1 MLELIEL
8 QKDVEDWVYD
18 FVSVYNQQLEA
29 IPCPFA
35 KQAVANDRIIWKIA
49 TTEYELEKICTDY
62 TDHELWL
69 HREVLVVGINPE
81 HMSFTVLE
89 DKIDELNKEVLRPAG
104 LIGLEDHPYKKE
116 VVSGVQ
122 MNHGKWA
129 LVLIQSEDKLSKASK
144 ILEKQGYYD
153 KWTREQLDEV
163 VNWR

>member
-1 MLELIEL
+1 MEL

-18 FVSVYNQQLEA
+18 FVSVYNEQLEA

-35 KQAVANDRIIWKIA
+35 KQAVVNNRIIWKIA

-62 TDHELWL
+62 TDQELWA
-69 HREVLVVGINPE
+69 HKEVLVVGINPE

-89 DKIDELNKEVLRPAG
+89 DEIDRLNKEVLRPSGFIA
-104 LIGLEDHPYKKE
+104 LEDHPHKSE
-116 VVSGVQ
+116 VVSGVR

-129 LVLIQSEDKLSKASK
+129 LVLIQSEEKLGKASK
-144 ILEKQGYYD
+144 ILEKQGYYK
-153 KWTREQLDEV
+153 KWNREQLDEV

>member
-8 QKDVEDWVYD
+8 QKDVEDWVYG
-18 FVSVYNQQLEA
+18 FVSVYNEQLEA

-62 TDHELWL
+62 TDPELWL

-89 DKIDELNKEVLRPAG
+89 DKVDRLNKEVLRPAG

-116 VVSGVQ
+116 VVPCPG
-122 MNHGKWA
+122 
-129 LVLIQSEDKLSKASK
+129 
-144 ILEKQGYYD
+144 
-153 KWTREQLDEV
+153 
-163 VNWR
+163 